1 MEKIRKYVNIEGVQ
15 HVENAIAEGN
25 GVILITGHF
34 GNWELLAASISALVS
49 PVTPIVRELR
59 SRSLNS
65 LVVRYRQKAGYATID
80 RDTGIR
86 DALRCLR
93 RNGCLGIVA
102 DVDTTVTVC
111 LLTFLV
117 NLHIHHIVQ

>member
-1 MEKIRKYVNIEGVQ
+1 MACKHIHQSIDISDDHEIKVIAKKCFENLGKTVVEFMQFPRMEVEKLRKYVKIEGVQ

-34 GNWELLAASISALVS
+34 GNWELLAASISALVA

-65 LVVRYRQKAGYATID
+65 I
-80 RDTGIR
+80 
-86 DALRCLR
+86 
-93 RNGCLGIVA
+93 GCQI
-102 DVDTTVTVC
+102 
-111 LLTFLV
+111 
-117 NLHIHHIVQ
+117 